1 MKRFYKFTAIILA
14 AISALAL
21 SACGTTGGSD
31 KVEEVDPTKSQLYVY
46 NYDGGIGTEWL
57 YQAEQ
62 RFEDLYKDVSF
73 EEGKTGVQVRV
84 EKGKSNLDGIANS
97 PYNVFF
103 TEQVV
108 YNSLI
113 ANNYLLDISD
123 IVKSSLSS
131 VEGCTETGTIEGKL
145 SEEQRKAITAVDGKY
160 YVLPHYECY
169 TGVTY
174 DRDLFNKKNL
184 FIKNGGGYTNL
195 KGDLSVGPDGIK
207 GTYDDGLPSSYEEF
221 YKLMSRM
228 LSYNVTPFIYSGM
241 YSTYTNNLVTGLWT
255 AYEGKDSFMLN
266 VNFGSGSEANGVK
279 ANVVTGFNGDDP
291 IIESKTISP
300 STGYLLSQ
308 SAGKYYALSFLETVM
323 GNSRYLSDKIT
334 EVLSHLDAQTEYIY
348 SSLENKPIA
357 MIIEGSYWYNEA
369 KESLKASANEYPED
383 GVNRNFAFMPLPRQ
397 ITGQVTEGNGTK
409 NTLFDSL
416 SSWAFINA
424 NIKNDPVKVKLAK
437 EFLKFCYTDASL
449 RQFTEETAIFKAV
462 DYDWDNLANGNLS
475 NYAKSIFDIR
485 KNSDVIH
492 PYSDNRIFINNQSA
506 FNFCATSE
514 YWSSVIGS
522 TAYAY
527 PYSAFKEH
535 KSAKDYFTGMSISE
549 SKWNEMYGKYFN

>member
-123 IVKSSLSS
+123 IVKSPLSS

-228 LSYNVTPFIYSGM
+228 LSYNITPFIYSGM

-279 ANVVTGFNGDDP
+279 ANIVTGFNGDDP

-300 STGYLLSQ
+300 STVRHG
-308 SAGKYYALSFLETVM
+308 
-323 GNSRYLSDKIT
+323 
-334 EVLSHLDAQTEYIY
+334 
-348 SSLENKPIA
+348 
-357 MIIEGSYWYNEA
+357 
-369 KESLKASANEYPED
+369 
-383 GVNRNFAFMPLPRQ
+383 
-397 ITGQVTEGNGTK
+397 
-409 NTLFDSL
+409 
-416 SSWAFINA
+416 
-424 NIKNDPVKVKLAK
+424 
-437 EFLKFCYTDASL
+437 
-449 RQFTEETAIFKAV
+449 
-462 DYDWDNLANGNLS
+462 DN
-475 NYAKSIFDIR
+475 
-485 KNSDVIH
+485 
-492 PYSDNRIFINNQSA
+492 
-506 FNFCATSE
+506 
-514 YWSSVIGS
+514 
-522 TAYAY
+522 
-527 PYSAFKEH
+527 
-535 KSAKDYFTGMSISE
+535 
-549 SKWNEMYGKYFN
+549 